1 MVLEINLLGFRA
13 ETLVP
18 ILIYF
23 GAPTAV
29 SSFPMAQQMDGD
41 GDLAAALVVFTSAL
55 AIVSIFLW
63 VFVLKTFALI

>member
-1 MVLEINLLGFRA
+1 
-13 ETLVP
+13 
-18 ILIYF
+18 
-23 GAPTAV
+23 
-29 SSFPMAQQMDGD
+29 MDGD